1 LGLTDKIDIALLAH
15 LIKPGV
21 SDGQAKTGWTIL
33 KPQVHGATPSLG
45 LLVSGDVTER
55 LSVY

>member
-1 LGLTDKIDIALLAH
+1 MTDETDIALLAH
-15 LIKPGV
+15 LIKPAGF
-21 SDGQAKTGWTIL
+21 DGQAKTGWTIL

-45 LLVSGDVTER
+45 LLGSQDVTES